1 LLSWGCR
8 GMSIFARR
16 LEERKPL
23 SVNLELVRDGTEM
36 TGLFEDLRYG
46 LRPLCK
52 SSGFTIVVVVTLA
65 LGIGA
70 TTTVFSDAARKRP
83 HCDIFR

>member
-1 LLSWGCR
+1 
-8 GMSIFARR
+8 MSIFARR
-16 LEERKPL
+16 VEEPKPL
-23 SVNLELVRDGTEM
+23 SVNLELVRDRTEM
-36 TGLFEDLRYG
+36 TGLFEDLRFG

-52 SSGFTIVVVVTLA
+52 PSGFTIVVVVTLA

-70 TTTVFSDAARKRP
+70 TTTIFSHAARKRP